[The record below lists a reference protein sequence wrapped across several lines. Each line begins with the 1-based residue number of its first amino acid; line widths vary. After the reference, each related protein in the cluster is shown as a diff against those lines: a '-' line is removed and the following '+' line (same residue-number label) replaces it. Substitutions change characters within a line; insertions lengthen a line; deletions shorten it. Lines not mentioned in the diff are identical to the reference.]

1 VEIKEK
7 RKNKYYIINMEQ
19 SLAANNNELIKQ
31 ILERLIQIENNLAFI
46 QQYINDKKKREE
58 ARWW

>member
-1 VEIKEK
+1 
-7 RKNKYYIINMEQ
+7 MEQ